1 MKNLVVFGDSIPK
14 GIIYED
20 GKIKRA
26 KTVAVD
32 VLGKYYRF
40 DNVYNSSVYGQTLTR
55 LMSKKT
61 IDEYISSCGKDDEK
75 YAAICIGG
83 NDADYNWQRVAASPD
98 AMHGSVTNL
107 DDYAYMLDQAINKLK
122 AAKHKV
128 FLLTLPPVFSQLYFS
143 NVISKLADGDN
154 VLRFLN
160 GDVSN
165 IYRHQELFNNEVV
178 KCAFRND
185 VKLIDIRA
193 SLLEDRDCLDK
204 YCIDGVHP
212 NQKGQEFLANKIIQY
227 A

>member
-1 MKNLVVFGDSIPK
+1 M
-14 GIIYED
+14 
-20 GKIKRA
+20 
-26 KTVAVD
+26 
-32 VLGKYYRF
+32 
-40 DNVYNSSVYGQTLTR
+40 
-55 LMSKKT
+55 
-61 IDEYISSCGKDDEK
+61 
-75 YAAICIGG
+75 
-83 NDADYNWQRVAASPD
+83 
-98 AMHGSVTNL
+98 
-107 DDYAYMLDQAINKLK
+107 
-122 AAKHKV
+122 

-212 NQKGQEFLANKIIQY
+212 NQIGQEFLANKIIQY